1 METAL
6 CALVARRS
14 PALADR
20 MWSTVTVGD
29 RETIDGRAREQARR
43 LCAQRPLRLSCLAD
57 SIHNGWKDRNIVG
70 GLDYQRRMLLARLI
84 ASDMGIERMQL
95 RRIPAYRVRTWLE
108 EHPNWQTRINLADA
122 SYWRQIKRDQRRQR
136 AASRLS
142 PCEHATRDT
151 TPIPPPPNGMPVQG
165 TLF

>member
-6 CALVARRS
+6 CAQVASRN

-43 LCAQRPLRLSCLAD
+43 LCAQCPLRLSCLAD
-57 SIHNGWKDRNIVG
+57 SIHNGWKDRNVVG

-95 RRIPAYRVRTWLE
+95 RRIPASRIRVWLE
-108 EHPNWQTRINLADA
+108 EHPNWQTRITIANA
-122 SYWRQIKRDQRRQR
+122 SYFRQAKRDQRRQR
-136 AASRLS
+136 ATSRLS

-151 TPIPPPPNGMPVQG
+151 TPITPPPNGMPVQG